1 MPTDLSFLGI
11 GPLEL
16 LALLVLVLILFN
28 PRDIANGAKNVGRFI
43 NRVTR
48 SNNFKLIQQTSREIQ
63 EENLPARLAQEAE
76 LDDLKKTGETLKQ
89 DINTV
94 GQQIR
99 GATTEAA
106 QQTAEAVKDAGQTA
120 KQNLADNNPPTTNA
134 DPYGPGRPR
143 ARTSRPDRNRA
154 LRSARPLT
162 RHPLTNAP
170 NGGREASGGGS
181 PYPDCCGRSSHGR
194 FGSSG
199 TAPNKC
205 VAFSQ
210 RIPRKYR

>member
-48 SNNFKLIQQTSREIQ
+48 SDNFKLIQQTSREIQ
-63 EENLPARLAQEAE
+63 NLPARLAQEAE

-134 DPYGPGRPR
+134 DPYAAWKTKGPDKP
-143 ARTSRPDRNRA
+143 A
-154 LRSARPLT
+154 
-162 RHPLTNAP
+162 
-170 NGGREASGGGS
+170 
-181 PYPDCCGRSSHGR
+181 
-194 FGSSG
+194 
-199 TAPNKC
+199 
-205 VAFSQ
+205 
-210 RIPRKYR
+210 